1 MNNVCSSVIAI
12 VNATALVAPTN
23 KERNEP
29 IHVGHAINKPVA
41 APILPKPPLF
51 FVIEIAFTANAVFV
65 ATRYD
70 TVTCNSNMFRQVY
83 NNFWHVTYRST
94 TWSNVC

>member
-12 VNATALVAPTN
+12 VNATAPVAPTN

-70 TVTCNSNMFRQVY
+70 TVTCNTRFIGITCIPTCSVKYTIIFGM
-83 NNFWHVTYRST
+83 
-94 TWSNVC
+94 